1 MKTSKARNDVADIA
15 KHPLTVINSDPTK
28 TQRTDSRVDTLLP
41 NAKLFP
47 RVSYVQC
54 HDRLG
59 GILVSAGKLTQEEL
73 FMALK
78 LQKDTNVRLGDIL
91 VARVR

>member
-1 MKTSKARNDVADIA
+1 MVADFLEKTLKTI
-15 KHPLTVINSDPTK
+15 SK

-59 GILVSAGKLTQEEL
+59 GILVSAV
-73 FMALK
+73 
-78 LQKDTNVRLGDIL
+78 DTGRAFYGSE
-91 VARVR
+91 VAKRH